1 MIDTT
6 SSEEMNRLTEDSSV
20 GQDRSTNYYISMVNL
35 ALYTPKFA
43 VEIRQNLA
51 PYARFAIEIFA
62 IEIIWLSE
70 YPKQAFASCQLNNLW
85 LQNVY
90 DANQ

>member
-51 PYARFAIEIFA
+51 PYARFAIEI
-62 IEIIWLSE
+62 WLSE